1 MSNYSAD
8 INDHLFRHESG
19 RMVAAL
25 TRIFG
30 VHNLPLAE
38 DVVQHAFLRA
48 MDVWK
53 LRGVP
58 ENPSAWLMATA
69 KNRALDILRN
79 ERTAIT
85 FAPELGRLLD
95 TEWTMAPIVQES
107 FDAHTIR
114 DAQLRMMFSC
124 CHPQLPEDVQVAL
137 MLNILCGFGADEIA
151 GAFLVKRSAMEK
163 RITRGKKTLATS
175 KRLFDLTDD
184 EFVPRLESVRRG
196 LYLLFNEGYH
206 GASAKFAVRRELC
219 QEAMRLV
226 GMLSEHDASN
236 TPETKALAALMCLN
250 AARLRARVTTAGDV
264 TALADQ
270 DRALWDAQ
278 LISQGVALLE
288 EASVG
293 ATFSTYHIE
302 AAIAATHAAAK
313 RIDET
318 NWPIIVLMYDRLM
331 QIAPSPVVALNR
343 AIAIGER
350 DGAADGLAA
359 VQAIADR
366 DRLESYPFYFAA
378 LAEFH
383 LRSDEFAEARSN
395 FESALACSRN
405 ATERRFFRS
414 RIENMESGKS

>member
-1 MSNYSAD
+1 
-8 INDHLFRHESG
+8 
-19 RMVAAL
+19 MVAAL

-48 MDVWK
+48 TEIWK

-69 KNRALDILRN
+69 KHRALDILRN

-95 TEWTMAPIVQES
+95 TEWTIAPAVQEA

-114 DAQLRMMFSC
+114 DEQLRMMFSC
-124 CHPQLPEDVQVAL
+124 CHPQLPEEVQVAL

-175 KRLFDLTDD
+175 KKLFDLADD
-184 EFVPRLESVRRG
+184 EFAPRLDAVRRG

-206 GASAKFAVRRELC
+206 GASARVAVRSELC
-219 QEAMRLV
+219 REAVRLV
-226 GMLSEHDASN
+226 GMLMDHTPSN
-236 TPETKALAALMCLN
+236 TAETKALAALMYLH
-250 AARLRARVTTAGDV
+250 AARLRARVSANGDV
-264 TALADQ
+264 MALIDQ
-270 DRALWDAQ
+270 DRTLWDRTLIAQ
-278 LISQGVALLE
+278 GMGLLE
-288 EASVG
+288 DASEG

-302 AAIAATHAAAK
+302 AAIAAAHAHAK
-313 RIDET
+313 HINDT
-318 NWPIIVLMYDRLM
+318 NWGVIVLMYDRLI
-331 QIAPSPVVALNR
+331 QIAPSPVVSLNR

-350 DGAADGLAA
+350 DGAEAGLRA
-359 VQAIADR
+359 VQEIANC
-366 DRLESYPFYFAA
+366 DRLDAYPFYYATIA
-378 LAEFH
+378 ELELKLGHVDLA
-383 LRSDEFAEARSN
+383 RAN
-395 FESALACSRN
+395 FESAIAVARN
-405 ATERRFFRS
+405 AAERRFLQKRLNHT
-414 RIENMESGKS
+414 IEKSN